1 MLIRLAHLILILS
14 PLWMWDIHPAIQFQG
29 ALRATCFYI
38 NQIHRSATMQWNWMS
53 CDLFSTFANLQM
65 KSSSLLRFLHHLPVQ
80 NKRNPQM
87 LLPTFLA
94 SPISLVLSISIKSS
108 SLLWMSLFWSKVSMT
123 LCRISDNHTSNTSK
137 PCGGNWT
144 WSRVYLKLSCNYHW
158 PVLSNASSLG

>member
-1 MLIRLAHLILILS
+1 MVIRLAHLILILS

-53 CDLFSTFANLQM
+53 CDLFSTFADLQM

-80 NKRNPQM
+80 NKRSPQM

-94 SPISLVLSISIKSS
+94 SPISLVFID
-108 SLLWMSLFWSKVSMT
+108 F
-123 LCRISDNHTSNTSK
+123 NQ
-137 PCGGNWT
+137 
-144 WSRVYLKLSCNYHW
+144 
-158 PVLSNASSLG
+158 VLSASLNVPFFGVKFLWPRVVFQIITPQIHPNLVEGIENEAGFI

>member
-1 MLIRLAHLILILS
+1 
-14 PLWMWDIHPAIQFQG
+14 MWDIRPAIQFQG
-29 ALRATCFYI
+29 ALGATCFYI

-53 CDLFSTFANLQM
+53 GDLFSTFADLQM

-80 NKRNPQM
+80 NKRSPQM

-94 SPISLVLSISIKSS
+94 SRISVVFIDFNQVLSASFKVPFFGVKF
-108 SLLWMSLFWSKVSMT
+108 LWPCVVFQ
-123 LCRISDNHTSNTSK
+123 IISNTPK
-137 PCGGNWT
+137 PCGGNGK